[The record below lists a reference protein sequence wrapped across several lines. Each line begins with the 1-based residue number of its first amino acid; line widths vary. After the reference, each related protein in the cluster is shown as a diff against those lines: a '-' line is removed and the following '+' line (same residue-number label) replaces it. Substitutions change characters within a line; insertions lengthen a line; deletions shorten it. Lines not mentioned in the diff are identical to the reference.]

1 MANRYGEAAILAA
14 KAGGN
19 PNVSWETALEKL
31 YPTSPVARMR
41 GSARSAFLGLCEE
54 GLVKGIPAGEYKAG
68 KENKAIAVRAA
79 RLLLAGT
86 EKYSI
91 GTLWTAATG
100 GGRKQD
106 CQLDVVFAL
115 WKNGL
120 LAGEGTQNAG

>member
-1 MANRYGEAAILAA
+1 MN
-14 KAGGN
+14 
-19 PNVSWETALEKL
+19 SW
-31 YPTSPVARMR
+31 
-41 GSARSAFLGLCEE
+41 
-54 GLVKGIPAGEYKAG
+54 PAGEGWEVVDGFHRHRVG
-68 KENKAIAVRAA
+68 KENKAIAVRSA

-120 LAGEGTQNAG
+120 LADSGQ